1 MALFSSVENLLYL
14 WLSFFI
20 YRNWT
25 PEAIRDMPLFIKAGM
40 ITFIPV
46 TLAFMGALSN
56 LGIIMRM
63 KNMTMIY
70 FLLFCFFLIAYNKK
84 LRFLKLQEKI
94 RFYKRREEIIAQKKQ
109 ASEQLPAR

>member
-1 MALFSSVENLLYL
+1 
-14 WLSFFI
+14 
-20 YRNWT
+20 
-25 PEAIRDMPLFIKAGM
+25 MPLFIKAGM

-46 TLAFMGALSN
+46 TLAFMNSLSN

-84 LRFLKLQEKI
+84 LRTQRAMERVRDLNQRAEIKRRKVLKLEA
-94 RFYKRREEIIAQKKQ
+94 E
-109 ASEQLPAR
+109 SGEQ